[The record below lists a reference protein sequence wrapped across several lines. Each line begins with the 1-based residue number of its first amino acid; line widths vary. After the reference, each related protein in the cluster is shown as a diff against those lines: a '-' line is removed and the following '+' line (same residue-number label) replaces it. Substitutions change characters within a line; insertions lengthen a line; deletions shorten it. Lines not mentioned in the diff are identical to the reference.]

1 MGWTRRVDFGR
12 VFACVFVVGAHLVF
26 WWVLTR
32 KIVLPVPA
40 GDADDA
46 LQVTWI
52 EPPPA
57 PVPPPPVAAGRPDAQ
72 PPSPRRLQPVP
83 VEPADPAVDDAA
95 APSDRARLGAVF
107 LEQGRQLSRARIDAD
122 AFAADPLAHR
132 AAKLPGPGRDRFR
145 MREPVSPERMLRAVG
160 ALLAGPG
167 YTTDPCPRVA
177 ENIDRLSQEGDSELL
192 QEELRRKRA
201 LCD

>member
-57 PVPPPPVAAGRPDAQ
+57 PVPPPSVAAGRPDAQ

-107 LEQGRQLSRARIDAD
+107 LEQGRQLSRAGIDAD

-145 MREPVSPERMLRAVG
+145 MREPASPERMLRAVG

-167 YTTDPCPRVA
+167 YTTDPCPRVDD
-177 ENIDRLSQEGDSELL
+177 NIDRLSQSGDSELL

>member
-1 MGWTRRVDFGR
+1 MERTGRVDPGH
-12 VFACVFVVGAHLVF
+12 VFACVFAIVAHLFF
-26 WWVLTR
+26 WWMLTR
-32 KIVLPVPA
+32 KIVLPA
-40 GDADDA
+40 GETGGA

-52 EPPPA
+52 EPPLPSPPPATAANRTDAARPAAPRTPA
-57 PVPPPPVAAGRPDAQ
+57 PRTPPPAERHVETQGTPS
-72 PPSPRRLQPVP
+72 SPRN
-83 VEPADPAVDDAA
+83 
-95 APSDRARLGAVF
+95 APISAVF
-107 LEQGRQLSRARIDAD
+107 IEQGRQLSRSAIGAD

-132 AAKLPGPGRDRFR
+132 AARLPGPGTDTFR
-145 MREPVSPERMLRAVG
+145 MREPISPERVLRAVG